1 MIEIKAKITKK
12 VFEKDNYRIYGA
24 VPTDSFGLVQLNQYG
39 NFTLVGEVHELTIN
53 EEYKLTVKEEKSK
66 YGLNY
71 RILKVKRDIDIS
83 NLGNCE
89 TFLKEVLTARQ
100 CENILKVY
108 PSFIQMV
115 INNDDID
122 VKKIKG
128 VGEKSMKKIKKKIID
143 NFVLVDF
150 AEKYAP
156 YGLTFNMISKLYQK
170 YTSLEVLEEKLAKEP
185 YKTLLA
191 LDRVGFKVADSII
204 LKINPAFATSSDRMR
219 ECIKFSLLENQSTGS
234 TYMSKDDLFNK
245 CYEFTPECMDKF
257 VEVLKDSP
265 DIIIH
270 KELKAI
276 ALKKTYESEENVC
289 NMILEMNSSKTIWD
303 FDTKGFDEVD
313 GFTLSKAQFSVVDG
327 VCKNNVYILG
337 GYSGCGKT
345 ASVQAVV
352 NMCSKY
358 NKKFL
363 IAAPTGK
370 ASDVISKTTGK
381 KASTI
386 HQLLNYVP
394 DVGFKFKEDNKL
406 EADLIIIDEFS
417 MVDIFLMEALLEAI
431 DRQNTKLLLVG
442 DFAQLPSVGAGNVA
456 HDLVNTNV
464 IPKTLLT
471 EVFRYGEGGKSM
483 IIEKMR
489 QGKKFLEADKPL
501 QAFGKNKDYVYVD
514 CEGEELLNQMK
525 YIYGKLLGSGT
536 SIEDI
541 LILSSQNK
549 GDYGVN
555 NINVIIQEL
564 VNNSDIQIKY
574 GNSVFKLNDRVM
586 QTKNN
591 YSAVEI
597 KDDIESKGYIFN
609 GNIGTIIDIKEEEI
623 LVDYGNKVI
632 QYDKD
637 DLDQLTL
644 AYAISVHR
652 SQGCT
657 VKNVIFVSPPA
668 HTFMLSRALMYVA
681 LTRAKETA
689 YHLGKVKTVN
699 LALKKVD
706 TKQRKTFLGHLLTK
720 SNT

>member
-1 MIEIKAKITKK
+1 M
-12 VFEKDNYRIYGA
+12 
-24 VPTDSFGLVQLNQYG
+24 
-39 NFTLVGEVHELTIN
+39 
-53 EEYKLTVKEEKSK
+53 
-66 YGLNY
+66 
-71 RILKVKRDIDIS
+71 
-83 NLGNCE
+83 GNCE

-289 NMILEMNSSKTIWD
+289 NMILEMNNSKTIWD
-303 FDTKGFDEVD
+303 FDTEGFDEVD

-327 VCKNNVYILG
+327 ICKNNVYILG

-352 NMCSKY
+352 NMCTKY
-358 NKKFL
+358 KKKFL

-370 ASDVISKTTGK
+370 ASDVIAKTTGK

-394 DVGFKFKEDNKL
+394 EVGFKFNDENKL

-417 MVDIFLMEALLEAI
+417 MVDIFLIEALLEAI

>member
-108 PSFIQMV
+108 PNFIQMV

-156 YGLTFNMISKLYQK
+156 FGLTFNMISKLYQR
-170 YTSLEVLEEKLAKEP
+170 YTSLEVLEDKLAKEP

-191 LDRVGFKVADSII
+191 LDRVGFKIADNII
-204 LKINPAFATSSDRMR
+204 LKINPDFATSEDRMR

-289 NMILEMNSSKTIWD
+289 NMLLEMNNSKTIWD
-303 FDTKGFDEVD
+303 FDTEGFDEVD

-327 VCKNNVYILG
+327 ICKNNVYILG

-352 NMCSKY
+352 NMCTKY
-358 NKKFL
+358 KKKFL

-370 ASDVISKTTGK
+370 ASDVIAKTTGK

-394 DVGFKFKEDNKL
+394 EVGFKFNDENKL

-489 QGKKFLEADKPL
+489 QGKRFLESDKPL

-525 YIYGKLLGSGT
+525 YIYGKLLNNGT

-555 NINVIIQEL
+555 NINIIIQEL
-564 VNNSDIQIKY
+564 VNKSDIQIKY
-574 GNSVFKLNDRVM
+574 GSSVFKLNDRVM

-597 KDDIESKGYIFN
+597 KDGMESKGYIFN

-689 YHLGKVKTVN
+689 YHLGKVKTIN

>member
-1 MIEIKAKITKK
+1 M
-12 VFEKDNYRIYGA
+12 
-24 VPTDSFGLVQLNQYG
+24 
-39 NFTLVGEVHELTIN
+39 
-53 EEYKLTVKEEKSK
+53 
-66 YGLNY
+66 
-71 RILKVKRDIDIS
+71 
-83 NLGNCE
+83 GNCE

-108 PSFIQMV
+108 PNFIQMV

-156 YGLTFNMISKLYQK
+156 YGLTFNMISKLYQR
-170 YTSLEVLEEKLAKEP
+170 YASLEVLEDKLAKEP

-191 LDRVGFKVADSII
+191 LDRVGFKIADNII
-204 LKINPAFATSSDRMR
+204 LKINPDFATSQDRMR

-289 NMILEMNSSKTIWD
+289 NMILEMNNSKTIWD

-327 VCKNNVYILG
+327 ICKNNVYILG

-352 NMCSKY
+352 NMCTKY
-358 NKKFL
+358 KKKFL

-370 ASDVISKTTGK
+370 ASDVIAKTTGK

-394 DVGFKFKEDNKL
+394 EVGFKFNDENKL

-417 MVDIFLMEALLEAI
+417 MVDIFLIEALLEAI

-489 QGKKFLEADKPL
+489 QGKRFLESDKPL
-501 QAFGKNKDYVYVD
+501 QAFGENKDYVYVD

-525 YIYGKLLGSGT
+525 YIYGKLLNNRT

-597 KDDIESKGYIFN
+597 KDGIESKGYIFN

-689 YHLGKVKTVN
+689 YHLGKVKTIN

>member
-83 NLGNCE
+83 NLGSCE

-108 PSFIQMV
+108 PNFIQMV
-115 INNDDID
+115 INNDDIN

-265 DIIIH
+265 DITIH

-289 NMILEMNSSKTIWD
+289 NMILEMNNSKTIWD

-313 GFTLSKAQFSVVDG
+313 GFTLSQAQFSVVDG
-327 VCKNNVYILG
+327 ICNNNVYILG
-337 GYSGCGKT
+337 GHSGCGKT

-358 NKKFL
+358 KKKFL

-370 ASDVISKTTGK
+370 ASDVIAKTTGK

-394 DVGFKFKEDNKL
+394 EVGFKFNDENKL

-417 MVDIFLMEALLEAI
+417 MVDIFLIEALLEAI

-489 QGKKFLEADKPL
+489 QGKKFLETDKPL

-525 YIYGKLLGSGT
+525 YIYGKLLNNGT

-564 VNNSDIQIKY
+564 VNKSDIQIKY

>member
-156 YGLTFNMISKLYQK
+156 YGLTFNMISKLYQR
-170 YTSLEVLEEKLAKEP
+170 YTSLEVLEDKLAKEP

-303 FDTKGFDEVD
+303 FDTEGFDEVD

-337 GYSGCGKT
+337 GHSGCGKT

-501 QAFGKNKDYVYVD
+501 QAFGVNKDYVYVD
-514 CEGEELLNQMK
+514 CEGKELLNQMK
-525 YIYGKLLGSGT
+525 YIYGKLLNNGT

-564 VNNSDIQIKY
+564 INKSDIQIKY

>member
-303 FDTKGFDEVD
+303 FDIEGFDEVD

-327 VCKNNVYILG
+327 ICKNNVYILG

-358 NKKFL
+358 KKKFL

-370 ASDVISKTTGK
+370 ASDVIAKTTGK

-394 DVGFKFKEDNKL
+394 EVGFKFKEDNKL

-417 MVDIFLMEALLEAI
+417 MVDIFLIEALLEAI

-489 QGKKFLEADKPL
+489 QGKRFLESDKPL

-525 YIYGKLLGSGT
+525 YIYGKLLNNGT

-564 VNNSDIQIKY
+564 INKSDIQIKY
-574 GNSVFKLNDRVM
+574 GSSVFKLNDRVM

>member
-265 DIIIH
+265 DITIH

-303 FDTKGFDEVD
+303 FDTEGFDEVD

-327 VCKNNVYILG
+327 ICKNNVYILG
-337 GYSGCGKT
+337 GHSGCGKT

-417 MVDIFLMEALLEAI
+417 MVDIFLIEALLEAI

-501 QAFGKNKDYVYVD
+501 QAFGVNKDYVYVD

-609 GNIGTIIDIKEEEI
+609 GNIGTIIGIKEEEI

>member
-257 VEVLKDSP
+257 VEALKDSP

-303 FDTKGFDEVD
+303 FDTEGFDEVD

-417 MVDIFLMEALLEAI
+417 MVDIFLIEALLEAI

-689 YHLGKVKTVN
+689 YHLGKVKTIN

>member
-156 YGLTFNMISKLYQK
+156 YGLTFNMISKLYQR
-170 YTSLEVLEEKLAKEP
+170 YTSLEVLEDKLAKEP

-303 FDTKGFDEVD
+303 FDTEGFDEVD

-501 QAFGKNKDYVYVD
+501 QAFGVNKDYVYVD
-514 CEGEELLNQMK
+514 CEGKELLNQMK
-525 YIYGKLLGSGT
+525 YIYGKLLNNGT

>member
-689 YHLGKVKTVN
+689 YHLGKVKTIN
-699 LALKKVD
+699 FALKKVD

>member
-156 YGLTFNMISKLYQK
+156 YGLTFNMISKLYQR

-204 LKINPAFATSSDRMR
+204 LKINPAFATSSDRMM

-257 VEVLKDSP
+257 VEVLKDSL

-289 NMILEMNSSKTIWD
+289 NMILEMNNSKTIWD
-303 FDTKGFDEVD
+303 FDTEGFDEVD

-327 VCKNNVYILG
+327 ICKNNVYILG

-352 NMCSKY
+352 NMCTKY
-358 NKKFL
+358 KKKFL

-370 ASDVISKTTGK
+370 ASDVIAKTTGK

-386 HQLLNYVP
+386 HQLLNYVSE
-394 DVGFKFKEDNKL
+394 VGFKFNDENKL

-417 MVDIFLMEALLEAI
+417 MVDIFLIEALLEAI

-489 QGKKFLEADKPL
+489 QGKRFLESDKPL

-525 YIYGKLLGSGT
+525 YIYGKLLNNGT

-597 KDDIESKGYIFN
+597 KDGMESKGYIFN
-609 GNIGTIIDIKEEEI
+609 GNIGSIIDIKEEEI
-623 LVDYGNKVI
+623 LVDYGNKLI

-689 YHLGKVKTVN
+689 YHLGKVKTIN

>member
-289 NMILEMNSSKTIWD
+289 NMILEMNNSKTIWD
-303 FDTKGFDEVD
+303 FDTEGFDEVD

-327 VCKNNVYILG
+327 ICKNNVYILG

-352 NMCSKY
+352 NMCTKY
-358 NKKFL
+358 KKKFL

-514 CEGEELLNQMK
+514 CEGEELLNQMQ
-525 YIYGKLLGSGT
+525 YIYGKLLNNGT

>member
-289 NMILEMNSSKTIWD
+289 NMILEMNNSKTIWD

-327 VCKNNVYILG
+327 ICKNNVYILG

-345 ASVQAVV
+345 SSVQAVV

-358 NKKFL
+358 KKKFL

-370 ASDVISKTTGK
+370 ASDVIAKTTGK

-394 DVGFKFKEDNKL
+394 EVGFKFNDENKL

-417 MVDIFLMEALLEAI
+417 MVDIFLIEALLEAI

-555 NINVIIQEL
+555 NINLIIQEL
-564 VNNSDIQIKY
+564 INKSDIQIKY

-597 KDDIESKGYIFN
+597 KDGIESKGYIFN

-623 LVDYGNKVI
+623 LVDYSNKVI

-644 AYAISVHR
+644 AYAISTHK

-657 VKNVIFVSPPA
+657 VKNIIFVSPPA

-689 YHLGKVKTVN
+689 YHLGKVKTIN

>member
-24 VPTDSFGLVQLNQYG
+24 VPTDSFGLGQLNQYG

-156 YGLTFNMISKLYQK
+156 YGLTFNMISKLYQR
-170 YTSLEVLEEKLAKEP
+170 YTSLEVLEDKLAKEP

-303 FDTKGFDEVD
+303 FDTEGFDEVD

>member
-289 NMILEMNSSKTIWD
+289 NMILEINNSKTIWD

-313 GFTLSKAQFSVVDG
+313 GFTLSQAQFSVVDG
-327 VCKNNVYILG
+327 ICKNNVYILG

-352 NMCSKY
+352 NMCTKY
-358 NKKFL
+358 KKKFL

-370 ASDVISKTTGK
+370 ASDVIAKTTGK

-394 DVGFKFKEDNKL
+394 EVGFKFNDENKL

-417 MVDIFLMEALLEAI
+417 MVDVFLIEALLEAI

-489 QGKKFLEADKPL
+489 QGKRFLESDKPL

-525 YIYGKLLGSGT
+525 YIYGKLLNNGT

-564 VNNSDIQIKY
+564 VNKSDIQIKY

-689 YHLGKVKTVN
+689 YHLGKVKTIN

>member
-108 PSFIQMV
+108 PNFIQMV

-156 YGLTFNMISKLYQK
+156 YGLTFNMISKLYQR
-170 YTSLEVLEEKLAKEP
+170 YTSLEVLEDKLAKEP

-204 LKINPAFATSSDRMR
+204 LKINPAFATNSDRMR

-289 NMILEMNSSKTIWD
+289 NMILEMNNSKTIWD
-303 FDTKGFDEVD
+303 FDTEGFDEVD

-327 VCKNNVYILG
+327 ICKNNVYILG

-345 ASVQAVV
+345 SSVQAVV

-417 MVDIFLMEALLEAI
+417 MVDIFLIEALLEAI

-471 EVFRYGEGGKSM
+471 EVFRYGEGG
-483 IIEKMR
+483 
-489 QGKKFLEADKPL
+489 
-501 QAFGKNKDYVYVD
+501 
-514 CEGEELLNQMK
+514 
-525 YIYGKLLGSGT
+525 
-536 SIEDI
+536 
-541 LILSSQNK
+541 
-549 GDYGVN
+549 
-555 NINVIIQEL
+555 
-564 VNNSDIQIKY
+564 
-574 GNSVFKLNDRVM
+574 
-586 QTKNN
+586 
-591 YSAVEI
+591 YS
-597 KDDIESKGYIFN
+597 
-609 GNIGTIIDIKEEEI
+609 
-623 LVDYGNKVI
+623 
-632 QYDKD
+632 
-637 DLDQLTL
+637 L
-644 AYAISVHR
+644 AIA
-652 SQGCT
+652 
-657 VKNVIFVSPPA
+657 
-668 HTFMLSRALMYVA
+668 
-681 LTRAKETA
+681 
-689 YHLGKVKTVN
+689 
-699 LALKKVD
+699 
-706 TKQRKTFLGHLLTK
+706 
-720 SNT
+720 

>member
-289 NMILEMNSSKTIWD
+289 NMILEMNNSKTIWD

-689 YHLGKVKTVN
+689 YHLGKVKTIN

-706 TKQRKTFLGHLLTK
+706 TKQRKTFLGYLLTK

>member
-1 MIEIKAKITKK
+1 M
-12 VFEKDNYRIYGA
+12 
-24 VPTDSFGLVQLNQYG
+24 
-39 NFTLVGEVHELTIN
+39 
-53 EEYKLTVKEEKSK
+53 
-66 YGLNY
+66 
-71 RILKVKRDIDIS
+71 
-83 NLGNCE
+83 
-89 TFLKEVLTARQ
+89 
-100 CENILKVY
+100 
-108 PSFIQMV
+108 
-115 INNDDID
+115 
-122 VKKIKG
+122 
-128 VGEKSMKKIKKKIID
+128 
-143 NFVLVDF
+143 
-150 AEKYAP
+150 
-156 YGLTFNMISKLYQK
+156 
-170 YTSLEVLEEKLAKEP
+170 
-185 YKTLLA
+185 
-191 LDRVGFKVADSII
+191 
-204 LKINPAFATSSDRMR
+204 
-219 ECIKFSLLENQSTGS
+219 
-234 TYMSKDDLFNK
+234 
-245 CYEFTPECMDKF
+245 
-257 VEVLKDSP
+257 
-265 DIIIH
+265 
-270 KELKAI
+270 
-276 ALKKTYESEENVC
+276 
-289 NMILEMNSSKTIWD
+289 
-303 FDTKGFDEVD
+303 
-313 GFTLSKAQFSVVDG
+313 
-327 VCKNNVYILG
+327 YILG
-337 GYSGCGKT
+337 GHSGCGKT

-501 QAFGKNKDYVYVD
+501 QAFGVNKDYVYVD
-514 CEGEELLNQMK
+514 CEGKELLNQMK
-525 YIYGKLLGSGT
+525 YIYGKLLNNGT

-689 YHLGKVKTVN
+689 YHLGKVKTIN

>member
-303 FDTKGFDEVD
+303 FDTEGFDEVD

-370 ASDVISKTTGK
+370 ASDVRSKTTGK

-417 MVDIFLMEALLEAI
+417 MVDIFLIEALLEAI

-689 YHLGKVKTVN
+689 YHLGKVKTIN